1 MFWKVECISFTV
13 RFSSFSKVSYS
24 KSHTA
29 ATFRKCDSRNLN
41 LSPFCQLLPGEDPTD
56 GGLQRWLAD
65 LIPAYD
71 DIGEQIPFYLE
82 GSGGKRAEYPG
93 NLAESELLEG
103 LKKENATY
111 DAFARDI
118 AVLNIYFGEPE
129 FPGES
134 EQETYQK
141 LIVFI
146 TTQIMRKLK
155 GWPGLGF
162 SPMWEDFAVFVL
174 GSASYQALRLSTGSS
189 SGLPG
194 LSVIRNKVVARSKQ
208 KHEEGKTFGF
218 AADLRNIRKN
228 LLHIMI
234 FQ

>member
-1 MFWKVECISFTV
+1 MSFFFG
-13 RFSSFSKVSYS
+13 FSSFSKVSYS

-29 ATFRKCDSRNLN
+29 ATFRKCDSCNLN
-41 LSPFCQLLPGEDPTD
+41 LSPFCHLLPREDPTD

-65 LIPAYD
+65 LTPAYD

-82 GSGGKRAEYPG
+82 GSGGLRTEYPG

-129 FPGES
+129 FPGEY

-146 TTQIMRKLK
+146 TTQSMRGPK
-155 GWPGLGF
+155 G
-162 SPMWEDFAVFVL
+162 
-174 GSASYQALRLSTGSS
+174 
-189 SGLPG
+189 
-194 LSVIRNKVVARSKQ
+194 
-208 KHEEGKTFGF
+208 
-218 AADLRNIRKN
+218 
-228 LLHIMI
+228 
-234 FQ
+234 